1 MSKQRRAAFRI
12 SIRLQ
17 KYIADAGIAS
27 RRAAEKLI
35 MQGRVRVD
43 GVTVEVMGCTVD
55 SGSIVEVDGAVIK
68 PVEDKVYIMLN
79 KPPGYI
85 TTVKD
90 QFGRQ
95 SVSDLIRGVGERVY
109 PVGRLDYE
117 TSGLIIL
124 TNDGD
129 LAFKLTHPSNETSKT
144 YLATVKGTPNEEEM
158 EALRS
163 GIMIEDRKTSPAKV
177 KVVALNCSKGQQGG
191 QGTVPTGG
199 QGTVPCL
206 ICTETGIKPSPVSR
220 EGEDISII
228 EITIH
233 EGRNRQVRK
242 MFEALGHPVLRLKR
256 TGVGGIVLGD
266 LKEGAWRKLNEAE
279 IRELSK

>member
-1 MSKQRRAAFRI
+1 M
-12 SIRLQ
+12 Q

-43 GVTVEVMGCTVD
+43 GIAVEAMGCTVD
-55 SGSIVEVDGAVIK
+55 NGSIVEVDGVVIK

-177 KVVALNCSKGQQGG
+177 KVVALNCSKGLQ
-191 QGTVPTGG
+191 GG

-206 ICTETGIKPSPVSR
+206 ICTETDIKPSSGSH